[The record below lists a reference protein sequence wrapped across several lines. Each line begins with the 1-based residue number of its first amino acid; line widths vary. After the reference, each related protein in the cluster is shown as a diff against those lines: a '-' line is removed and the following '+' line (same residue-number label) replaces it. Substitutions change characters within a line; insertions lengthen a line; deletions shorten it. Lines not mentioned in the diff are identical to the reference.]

1 MVCILRIYSQPIINK
16 ITDIHFKMTIGKK
29 KKNIYQSAIQEWHIV
44 IYGSTDFDRD
54 KNPDTLDYSGIY
66 TAC

>member
-16 ITDIHFKMTIGKK
+16 ITDKNFKMTIGQ
-29 KKNIYQSAIQEWHIV
+29 KKNINQSAIQEWHIV